1 MEFLSRGDRLS
12 SQEGLDLSGLEIMV
26 TESSGLVQAPM
37 AERPV
42 VLPLNERELD
52 ASEPDSSFDARP
64 PCL

>member
-1 MEFLSRGDRLS
+1 MEFLSRGDLPS

-42 VLPLNERELD
+42 VLP
-52 ASEPDSSFDARP
+52 PQ
-64 PCL
+64 